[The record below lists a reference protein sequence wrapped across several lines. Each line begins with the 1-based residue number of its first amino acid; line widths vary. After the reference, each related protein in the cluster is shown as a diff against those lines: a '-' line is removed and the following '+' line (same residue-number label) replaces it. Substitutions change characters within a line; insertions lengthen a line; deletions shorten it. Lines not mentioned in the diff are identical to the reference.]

1 MDGLMMARRLMTV
14 LLLVCG
20 GAGAQALDDP
30 TRPPASLLAPG
41 VAKPAAPGKPQ
52 LQSILVAGQPG
63 GRRLAVID
71 GQIVRVGS
79 KVGDAV
85 VLEIRDTVVVLLR
98 GKRHETFRLY
108 PETRKADR
116 QTGGKQE

>member
-1 MDGLMMARRLMTV
+1 MDGLMMARRLMAV
-14 LLLVCG
+14 LLLACG

-41 VAKPAAPGKPQ
+41 VVKPAAPGRPQ
-52 LQSILVAGQPG
+52 LQSILVASQPG

-98 GKRHETFRLY
+98 GKRQETFRLY
-108 PETRKADR
+108 PETRKAGR
-116 QTGGKQE
+116 PTGKQE

>member
-1 MDGLMMARRLMTV
+1 MMPMPRQLLAV
-14 LLLVCG
+14 LLLVCA

-30 TRPPASLLAPG
+30 TRPPASLVAPSQ
-41 VAKPAAPGKPQ
+41 AKPATLGKPQ
-52 LQSILVAGQPG
+52 LQSILVASQAG

-85 VLEIRDTVVVLLR
+85 VLEIRDTVVVVQR
-98 GKRHETFRLY
+98 GKRQETFRLY

>member
-1 MDGLMMARRLMTV
+1 MMRQHLIAG
-14 LLLVCG
+14 LLLVG
-20 GAGAQALDDP
+20 VAAGAQALDDP
-30 TRPPASLLAPG
+30 TRPPASLLAPSQ
-41 VAKPAAPGKPQ
+41 AKPVIPGKPK
-52 LQSILVAGQPG
+52 LQSVLVASQAG

-85 VLEIRDTVVVLLR
+85 VLEIRDTLVVVRR